1 MTQCA
6 KYVKA
11 KGRRWVSPD
20 LSFLAGINRV
30 SRSLTRKLLVRRSAS
45 TARRPIH
52 RAVPLTPRAF
62 RRVVLKTNTANTVRS
77 SIIESQETY
86 CGHTLSPQ
94 GFNSFSKTRRR
105 DRETPMRNKVVE
117 IKTVDQKITLISFLL
132 A

>member
-62 RRVVLKTNTANTVRS
+62 HRVVLKTNTAVRS

-94 GFNSFSKTRRR
+94 GFNSFSETRRC